1 MQSYPS
7 SAGWPCR
14 QWRHDGPQLANF
26 ERKPDPEPER
36 GRGFV
41 TIWQG
46 DKIAWQGRE
55 GEEPAEFRQ
64 GELDL

>member
-1 MQSYPS
+1 MGRSFCY
-7 SAGWPCR
+7 
-14 QWRHDGPQLANF
+14 NF
-26 ERKPDPEPER
+26 ERKPDPEPEWGR
-36 GRGFV
+36 GRAFV